1 MQIPPICLIILDAMK
16 NLNEDLK
23 TGNFKQLY
31 LLHGEESY
39 LKRQFKNRFIQAL
52 VPEDDTMNVTYFE
65 GKGIGIEEVIESA
78 DTMPFFS
85 DCRLILLENSGFF
98 KSGDNPLIE
107 YFKEI
112 PETTRIIFIE
122 DKVSKKCKMY
132 NALKKYGSVTELSYQ
147 KEDILKRWISNKLRE
162 EGKEMDV
169 ATLHH
174 FLQKVGVQM
183 EQLHHE
189 LMKCCAYVGT
199 ETVITSAVIDEVCT
213 TQVEGKVFELTKAVA
228 ERNPRRALELYY
240 DLLDVKEPPM
250 RILSLMAM
258 EFRRINQVKD
268 LMRRGFDKGQIASKS
283 GINPYF
289 VGDYMKREKRFT
301 KEGLREILEEI
312 ARLDYSIKSGKIT
325 DKVAVETFIVQ
336 TSTSVEE

>member
-1 MQIPPICLIILDAMK
+1 MK

-39 LKRQFKNRFIQAL
+39 LKRQFKNRFIQGL
-52 VPEDDTMNVTYFE
+52 VPEGDTMNLNHFE
-65 GKGIGIEEVIESA
+65 GKGIDVGEVIASA

-98 KSGDNPLIE
+98 KSGDNPLID
-107 YFKEI
+107 YFKDI

-122 DKVSKKCKMY
+122 DKISKNCKMY

-147 KEDILKRWISNKLRE
+147 KEDVLGKWIFNKLKE
-162 EGKEMDV
+162 EGKEMV
-169 ATLHH
+169 TSTIHH

-189 LMKCCAYVGT
+189 LVKCCAYVGE
-199 ETVITSAVIDEVCT
+199 ETVISPAVIDTVCT
-213 TQVEGKVFELTKAVA
+213 GQVEGKVFELTKAVA
-228 ERNPRRALELYY
+228 QGNPRGALALYV

-268 LMRRGFDKGQIASKS
+268 LMRRGYDKGQIASKS

-289 VGDYMKREKRFT
+289 VRDYMNREKRFT
-301 KEGLREILEEI
+301 KEGLRDILEEI
-312 ARLDYSIKSGKIT
+312 ARLDHSIKSGKII

-336 TSTSVEE
+336 TSARVDSV

>member
-1 MQIPPICLIILDAMK
+1 MK

-52 VPEDDTMNVTYFE
+52 VPEGDTMNYTYFE
-65 GKGIGIEEVIESA
+65 GKGIDIQGVIESA

-98 KSGDNPLIE
+98 KSGDNPLVD

-122 DKVSKKCKMY
+122 DKISKNCKMY

-147 KEDILKRWISNKLRE
+147 KEDILGRWILGKVKE
-162 EGKEMDV
+162 EGKEMDSSTV
-169 ATLHH
+169 HH

-183 EQLHHE
+183 EQLHNE
-189 LMKCCAYVGT
+189 LMKCCAYVGD
-199 ETVITSAVIDEVCT
+199 EAVITKSVIDAVCT
-213 TQVEGKVFELTKAVA
+213 TQVEGKVFEMTRAVA
-228 ERNPRRALELYY
+228 EKNGSKALELYY

-250 RILSLMAM
+250 RILALMAM
-258 EFRRINQVKD
+258 EFRRIHQVKD
-268 LMRRGFDKGQIASKS
+268 LVNRGSPREQIANRT

-289 VGDYMKREKRFT
+289 VKDYMAREKRFT
-301 KEGLREILEEI
+301 KEGLRDIIEEI
-312 ARLDYSIKSGKIT
+312 ARLDQSVKSGKIV
-325 DKVAVETFIVQ
+325 DRMAVETFIVQ
-336 TSTSVEE
+336 TSAD